1 MEIIQVGFN
10 MKLYNDIED
19 SSSSFR
25 GSSSSN
31 ISVMGRIEQN
41 KLAFGNGLT
50 FYGKSSFTNRLETPF
65 GIV

>member
-1 MEIIQVGFN
+1 

-31 ISVMGRIEQN
+31 ISVMGQIEQN

-50 FYGKSSFTNRLETPF
+50 FYRKSSSTNRLETPF

>member
-1 MEIIQVGFN
+1 

-31 ISVMGRIEQN
+31 ISVMGQIEQKKN
-41 KLAFGNGLT
+41 SPL
-50 FYGKSSFTNRLETPF
+50 
-65 GIV
+65 VMD